1 MAMRRLVVLLALV
14 LAAPAAAATIH
25 GLPHIPLIVG
35 TEAADKVVPGA
46 GKHFVQVAWG
56 GVDSVSCGTGLDVVS
71 ADRSDKIS
79 SSCKIVSRRLS
90 VDPSTNASSQHE
102 TAVEPD
108 DAAWGS
114 TVVAAYQVGR
124 FQSGGSSNIGFAVS
138 HDSGRTWEHGLLP
151 SVTVESSPP
160 GTQSAASDPSVAY
173 DSVHGVWLIGTL
185 TLEPNSSH
193 VFVARSTDGLHW
205 SAPVT
210 AATGPLLDKDWL
222 GCDNSA
228 TSAFR
233 GRCYATYT
241 DDQKNI
247 TVSQSSDDGGVTW
260 SQPVT
265 AAKVLVG
272 TQPVE
277 LADGTLVVIAGDFRN
292 TAATQG
298 AIAGSR
304 STDGGA
310 TFTPITVSDLQ
321 STTSGPLRAISL
333 PSLEA
338 DATGTLFA
346 AWADC
351 RFRPGCTAND
361 IVFSTSHDEGVTWS
375 TPQRVPTTA
384 TSSTQN
390 SIIPGIAADPLHAG
404 RLALVYA
411 YFLPNSC
418 AHGACQLGIGFMQS
432 PNGGANWTTPQQLDA
447 QPISMSWLPK
457 AAGGRMVGDYVSA
470 EFAGDRIAA
479 VFTLATA
486 PLNGRL
492 REAIFA
498 ASLLPAP

>member
-1 MAMRRLVVLLALV
+1 MRRLVVLLALV
-14 LAAPAAAATIH
+14 LATPAAAATIR
-25 GLPHIPLIVG
+25 GLPHVPVIVG
-35 TEAADKVVPGA
+35 TEAADKVIPGA

-56 GVDSVSCGTGLDVVS
+56 AVDSVNCGAGFDVVS
-71 ADRSDKIS
+71 ADLSDKVAAN
-79 SSCKIVSRRLS
+79 CKIVSRRLS
-90 VDPSTNASSQHE
+90 VDPSTNPSSQHE

-124 FQSGGSSNIGFAVS
+124 FSSGGSSNIGFAVS
-138 HDSGRTWEHGLLP
+138 HDAGRTWQRGLLP

-160 GTQSAASDPSVAY
+160 GTQNAASDPSVAY
-173 DSVHGVWLIGTL
+173 DSVHSVWLIGTL
-185 TLEPNSSH
+185 TLEQNSSH

-205 SAPVT
+205 AAPVT

-228 TSAFR
+228 TSPFR

-272 TQPVE
+272 TQPVG
-277 LADGTLVVIAGDFRN
+277 LADGTLVVLAGDYQN
-292 TAATQG
+292 QAATQG
-298 AIAGSR
+298 TIGGAR

-310 TFTPITVSDLQ
+310 TFTPIIVSDLQ
-321 STTSGPLRAISL
+321 STTSGPLRSISL
-333 PSLEA
+333 PSLEV
-338 DATGTLFA
+338 DAAGTLVV
-346 AWADC
+346 AWGDC

-361 IVFSTSHDEGVTWS
+361 IVFSSSHDEGVSWS
-375 TPQRVPTTA
+375 APQRIPTAA
-384 TSSTQN
+384 TSSTQ
-390 SIIPGIAADPLHAG
+390 SSFIPGLAADPMHAG

-411 YFLPNSC
+411 YFVPNSC
-418 AHGACQLGIGFMQS
+418 ARGACQLGIGFVQS
-432 PNGGANWTTPQQLDA
+432 HDGGASWTAPQQLDA
-447 QPISMSWLPK
+447 QPVSMSWL
-457 AAGGRMVGDYVSA
+457 ARASGGRMVGDYFSA
-470 EFAGDRIAA
+470 EFAGDRIVA
-479 VFTLATA
+479 VFTLAA
-486 PLNGRL
+486 PPLHGRQ

-498 ASLLPAP
+498 ASLRPSS